1 VYERGEEDP
10 EGDVGL
16 DEGDIEEGLAA
27 AEAVGDDRIQAQ
39 AEMDVNPESWTHGSS
54 AQRREWF
61 QRGFD
66 SGDPDR
72 CDTFAG

>member
-1 VYERGEEDP
+1 
-10 EGDVGL
+10 
-16 DEGDIEEGLAA
+16 
-27 AEAVGDDRIQAQ
+27 
-39 AEMDVNPESWTHGSS
+39 MDVNPESWTHGSS